1 MWRQQIIGLRCGTES
16 EEDREGINKII
27 SKTEDKEEKRD
38 REGMGIRMEM
48 EEIGIEIKDRGI
60 TGKEEI
66 IIIINNKTE
75 METEAKET
83 GKGVTELKK
92 SLTKRNERKM
102 KIESTRRQEKHS
114 AKNVEKTNLAENKGM
129 SGTNLG
135 KGCQQKRLTE

>member
-66 IIIINNKTE
+66 IIINNKTE
-75 METEAKET
+75 METEDKET
-83 GKGVTELKK
+83 GK
-92 SLTKRNERKM
+92 
-102 KIESTRRQEKHS
+102 
-114 AKNVEKTNLAENKGM
+114 
-129 SGTNLG
+129 
-135 KGCQQKRLTE
+135 